1 MGRKILMAIDDS
13 DNALRAPKLV
23 SETFDCGHDVVL
35 LSIVPKVAAACELNA
50 DTLVTQFKSQQA
62 AFCQV
67 EQEKENLLR
76 KSLHK
81 ARQILIDGGFD
92 EKRIEIKLRQE
103 KRGIARDIVAEAER
117 IDPDII
123 VLGRRGI
130 SGLKEF
136 FLGSISQKVLQLCKD
151 RSVLLVQ

>member
-1 MGRKILMAIDDS
+1 MGRKILIAIDDS
-13 DNALRAPKLV
+13 DNALRAAKFV
-23 SETFDCGHDVVL
+23 GETFDCGHDVVL

-50 DTLVTQFKSQQA
+50 DTLVAHFKSQQA

-67 EQEKENLLR
+67 EEEKENLLR
-76 KSLHK
+76 QALEK
-81 ARQILIDGGFD
+81 AKQTLIDAGFD
-92 EKRIEIKLRQE
+92 EQRVEMKLRQQ
-103 KRGIARDIVAEAER
+103 KKGIARDIVAEAER
-117 IDPDII
+117 MDPDII

-136 FLGSISQKVLQLCKD
+136 FLGSVSQKVLQLCKD